1 LGSKRGGEPGSSS
14 ALGELDEVRDRL
26 HGIEAELKR
35 LTDIVQLIYDREPE
49 NRERL
54 RRLRATPEYDRAF
67 NDAEPLVSVVIPTY
81 QNWQALESRS
91 VPSVLNQTDTN
102 LELIVAG
109 DAAPRET
116 AEALQRF
123 DDDRIVYFNLPH
135 RGPYPAHP
143 RDLWHVAG
151 VPPRNEA
158 VHRAGGQWIAQL
170 DDDDAYEPDH
180 LEKLLELAQKQR
192 AEVAYG
198 KIHCCMRNQ
207 EDFQLGAFPPRIGQF
222 GWMGAIFHGGLRFFE
237 MELADALF
245 FQPAD
250 WSLLRRMVRAGVRYA
265 MLDQVVV
272 RHYESSFGPNY
283 DAGEAVAQAVRETT

>member
-1 LGSKRGGEPGSSS
+1 MRSKRGSEPASRS
-14 ALGELDEVRDRL
+14 ALGELEEVRDRL
-26 HGIEAELKR
+26 QGIESELKR
-35 LTDIVQLIYDREPE
+35 LTDILQLIYDREPV

-54 RRLRATPEYDRAF
+54 RRLRGTPEYDQAF

-91 VPSVLNQTDTN
+91 VPSVLSQTYSR

-109 DAAPRET
+109 DAAPQET
-116 AEALQRF
+116 VEALQRF

-135 RGPYPAHP
+135 RGPYPQDP

-158 VHRAGGQWIAQL
+158 VHRARGQWIAQL

-180 LEKLLELAQKQR
+180 LEKLLKLAQEER
-192 AEVAYG
+192 AEIAYG
-198 KIHCCMRNQ
+198 RIHCCMRNQ
-207 EDFQLGAFPPRIGQF
+207 DDFQLGAFPPRIGQF

-245 FQPAD
+245 IQPAD
-250 WSLLRRMVRAGVRYA
+250 WSLCRRMLRAGVRFA
-265 MLDQVVV
+265 MLDEVVV
-272 RHYESSFGPNY
+272 QHYESRFSPDY
-283 DAGEAVAQAVRETT
+283 DAGEEAAQAVRGAP